1 MLPCLVIDCD
11 NFRPEIR
18 ASLCDGFVYIIG
30 FCRAF
35 MKKDPDASYIWKD
48 PKLGLPCRGKWP
60 NTDKD
65 LMCLLYTT

>member
-1 MLPCLVIDCD
+1 MKENLLPCLAIGCD
-11 NFRPEIR
+11 NFRPDSADSTADIM
-18 ASLCDGFVYIIG
+18 G

-35 MKKDPDASYIWKD
+35 MKEDPDSSYIWKD
-48 PKLGLPCRGKWP
+48 PILRLPCGGKWP